1 MQIGFYNHIDKTTS
15 TDLQIIKID
24 LSQQIAHDEVP
35 STFDLLPISRVFLLS
50 TTSSLE
56 SNIYPTI
63 NSNTF
68 IFSPLSLS
76 LKTTPIKE
84 RGKGN
89 LGAIRT

>member
-1 MQIGFYNHIDKTTS
+1 MQIGFYNHIDETTS

-35 STFDLLPISRVFLLS
+35 PTFDLLPISRVFLLS

-63 NSNTF
+63 NLIHSSF
-68 IFSPLSLS
+68 PLYLSLS
-76 LKTTPIKE
+76 KQPP
-84 RGKGN
+84 
-89 LGAIRT
+89 

>member
-1 MQIGFYNHIDKTTS
+1 MQIGFYNHIDETTS

-63 NSNTF
+63 NLIHSSF
-68 IFSPLSLS
+68 PLYLSLS
-76 LKTTPIKE
+76 KQPP
-84 RGKGN
+84 
-89 LGAIRT
+89 